1 MTRGRAPRVRWSLP
15 WMLAALLAA
24 VMVLTPA
31 GAFAASNNYTVK
43 FAANGG
49 TGKTANQSIAR
60 DKSVKLRAN
69 GFSRNAYVY
78 TGWNTKANGKGKAYK
93 NQAAVKNLAAKGK
106 TITLYAQWR
115 KAKNYTVVFNANGG
129 TGSTAN
135 QGITYNTS
143 TKLRANGFSRELYTF
158 TGWNTQANGGGK
170 AYGNT
175 ASVRNIA
182 GEGKTITL
190 YAQWKAVA
198 HKVVFN
204 ANGGEGTVASQ
215 IITNGKTAKLRVN
228 AFTRQNYAFT
238 GWNTEAEGTGADY
251 ENKEVLVEDLAA
263 AGQTITLYAQWEP
276 TTYQLNFDAN
286 GGVGAMG
293 SRTVTAGKT
302 YRLPVVGYARAG
314 YIFEGWSTDP
324 DGSGEWYENREIVL
338 DDIVPA
344 GEEVTLYAQWK
355 PTAYLVAYDANGGE
369 GTMDTHQAN
378 VGKRVRL
385 SSMAFTY
392 AGHSFTGW
400 CTEPDGSGDWY
411 LDGELVADLAE
422 AGKTATLYAQWQATS
437 YTVAF
442 DANGGT
448 GTMADV
454 TAQVNKLF
462 KLPTVTFAREGYTF
476 AGWNTAADGSGVS
489 YDNKEVLID
498 ALAPAGETVTLYAQ
512 WREVAVTPTPATG
525 TYTIAYDANGG
536 AGTTANQTL
545 TCGKVAKLAACGFT
559 REGFTFTGWNT
570 AADGSGTAYDA
581 KEVIVDDLAA
591 AGETITLYAKWREVS
606 QDPTPA
612 AGAYTIAYD
621 LNGAEGSVASRSVQ
635 CGSVTKI
642 ADAPTRDN
650 HEFLGWN
657 TAADGSGTAYDAK
670 EVIVSDLAAAGET
683 ITLYAQWKAVSCTI
697 VFDANGG
704 EGAPEPIVVD
714 TRNGYMPNFSSEVW
728 TESFPYISLQ
738 YCPGY
743 DTSSF
748 LHEPTR
754 EGYLFAGWAGGP
766 EGTVSHINVQG
777 LPGYNLFE
785 DSSVIDDLP
794 DVFYDDGKVQVRVV
808 PGQTVTVYATWSQ
821 DPVTVIV
828 DANGGSLY
836 DVDDPDGEALSQCEY
851 TVARTNPL
859 SLPYVAEDGL
869 LYLPNGKT
877 YRVTSPQNG
886 KTYMTWIPLSPT
898 PDDSE
903 KIWFD
908 SYYGYAGPLFG
919 GSIAE
924 LFPNAGSSA
933 TLYLIW
939 NEWNEG

>member
-512 WREVAVTPTPATG
+512 WREVAVTPTPTAG

-536 AGTTANQTL
+536 TGTTASQTL
-545 TCGKVAKLAACGFT
+545 TCGKVGKLAACGFT
-559 REGFTFTGWNT
+559 YQGHSFLGWNT
-570 AADGSGTAYDA
+570 AADGSGNSYDA
-581 KEVIVDDLAA
+581 KEAIVDDLAA
-591 AGETITLYAKWREVS
+591 SGETVTLYAQWRETA
-606 QDPTPA
+606 QTPA
-612 AGAYTIAYD
+612 PSTGTYTIAYD

-670 EVIVSDLAAAGET
+670 EVIVDDLAAAGET
-683 ITLYAQWKAVSCTI
+683 ITLYAQWKVVSCTI

-704 EGAPEPIVVD
+704 ESAPEPIVID
-714 TRNGYMPNFSSEVW
+714 TTNNSYRNSFSQDGQLN
-728 TESFPYISLQ
+728 TTNLPYAGWHF
-738 YCPGY
+738 YTFY
-743 DTSSF
+743 DWDQE
-748 LHEPTR
+748 LVEPTK
-754 EGYLFAGWAGGP
+754 EGYAFAGWGESP
-766 EGTVSHINVQG
+766 EERAPYINLQG
-777 LPGYNLFE
+777 LDAYPEFSDPAIADE
-785 DSSVIDDLP
+785 LP
-794 DVFYDDGKVQVRVV
+794 NVFYQFDHFTVKVV
-808 PGQTVTVYATWSQ
+808 PGQTITVYATWSQ

-828 DANGGSLY
+828 DANGGSFSERVSDEL
-836 DVDDPDGEALSQCEY
+836 VDKGSQYEF
-851 TVARTNPL
+851 TVARDYL
-859 SLPYVAEDGL
+859 FYIGMFEGR
-869 LYLPNGKT
+869 LYLP
-877 YRVTSPQNG
+877 
-886 KTYMTWIPLSPT
+886 YMGWSTQLRNPDGNTDYYYSGNPSFSLT
-898 PDDSE
+898 PDGSE
-903 KIWFD
+903 PIDLCGCASF
-908 SYYGYAGPLFG
+908 
-919 GSIAE
+919 AE
-924 LFPNAGSSA
+924 RFPDAGS
-933 TLYLIW
+933 TVTVYLIW
-939 NEWNEG
+939 Q